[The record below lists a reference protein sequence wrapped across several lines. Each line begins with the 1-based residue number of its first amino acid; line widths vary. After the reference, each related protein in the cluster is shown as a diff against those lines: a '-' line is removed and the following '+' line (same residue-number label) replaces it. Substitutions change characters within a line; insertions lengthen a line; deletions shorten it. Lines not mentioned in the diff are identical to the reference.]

1 MTDYHC
7 HILPRMDD
15 GAKHAAMSI
24 DMIRLMEAQGIDRMI
39 ATPHFY
45 AHYGESV
52 EAYLRRRQEA
62 YEKIAAT
69 GVELPEIRLGAEVAI
84 EQGISRLSG
93 IETLSMGG
101 SPHILLEFPYAPFAH
116 WMLEEIFA
124 ISQRYALTPVLAH
137 VHRYVHCYTKSQ
149 LEEVLQTDA
158 VFQINTEAFFN
169 FRERR
174 FALSLIRRGFPY
186 LFGSDAHNMSSRR
199 PNWDMFLQKVKPEI
213 LNHAET
219 LNFADNGESAPF

>member
-15 GAKHAAMSI
+15 GAKDAGMSI
-24 DMIRLMEAQGIDRMI
+24 DMIRLMAAQGIDRII

-62 YEKIAAT
+62 YEKIVAA
-69 GVELPEIRLGAEVAI
+69 GMELPEIRLGAEVAI
-84 EQGISRLSG
+84 EQGISRLPG
-93 IETLSMGG
+93 IERLSMGG
-101 SPHILLEFPYAPFAH
+101 APYILLEFPYAPYAH

-137 VHRYVHCYTKSQ
+137 IHRYVHFYTKSQ
-149 LEEVLQTDA
+149 LEEVLQADA
-158 VFQINTEAFFN
+158 VFQINNEAFFD

-174 FALSLIRRGFPY
+174 FAMSLIRRGFPY
-186 LFGSDAHNMSSRR
+186 LFGSDAHNTSSRR
-199 PNWDMFLQKVKPEI
+199 PNWDFLLQKVKPDI
-213 LNHAET
+213 LERAET
-219 LNFADNGESAPF
+219 LEFGDKSE